1 VEAPEEV
8 RARATLEEMQ
18 LRISQGPYAALGL
31 TEAASP
37 DDVRAAFLGLTKQ
50 FHPARFARMSP
61 ELHRLSNEV
70 FIGIKTA
77 HDALMKQLGAGRVSP
92 QQSGAMPVIS
102 AEGTGRAPVQR
113 VTGQSPVARPSPS
126 PLARGTDRASQPVIS
141 RTTTPPTGAPATKA
155 PSPQMPRV
163 QTEPVRTSTG
173 PNPRVQTDPLRTPT
187 AQGARVPGAPTSQQ
201 PRTQTEPFRGG
212 LPPRTNTPPLGTP
225 IARPATPPTLRPA
238 TPPGTRPTTPTGT
251 RPTTPPPPQAY
262 NADTV
267 RHAGVPKEPP
277 FDERAAH
284 REALILLNDQ
294 NWSQARQVLH
304 NLAARVPQSKTYRAL
319 LGYARGREAQ
329 VAGRTD
335 DAALE
340 YQRALQ
346 LDPDLAMAKAALAE
360 VQRRR

>member
-1 VEAPEEV
+1 
-8 RARATLEEMQ
+8 
-18 LRISQGPYAALGL
+18 
-31 TEAASP
+31 
-37 DDVRAAFLGLTKQ
+37 
-50 FHPARFARMSP
+50 MSAD
-61 ELHRLSNEV
+61 LHRLSNDV

-77 HDALMKQLGAGRVSP
+77 HDALMKQLGAGRGSP

-102 AEGTGRAPVQR
+102 AEGTGRAGPQR
-113 VTGQSPVARPSPS
+113 TSGQVPIARPSPS
-126 PLARGTDRASQPVIS
+126 PLARGTERPSQPVVS
-141 RTTTPPTGAPATKA
+141 RTTTPTGAPATK
-155 PSPQMPRV
+155 PPTGPQPRVQTEPMRTPTGQVPRV
-163 QTEPVRTSTG
+163 QTEPVRSPTGQIPRVGTDPARSSTG
-173 PNPRVQTDPLRTPT
+173 QIPRVQTDPTR
-187 AQGARVPGAPTSQQ
+187 APASPQ
-201 PRTQTEPFRGG
+201 PRTQTEPIRGG
-212 LPPRTNTPPLGTP
+212 MPARTSTPPLGTP
-225 IARPATPPTLRPA
+225 VA
-238 TPPGTRPTTPTGT
+238 RPTTPTTTRPSTPPVSRPTTPGGT
-251 RPTTPPPPQAY
+251 RPTTPPPPQQY

-294 NWSQARQVLH
+294 SWTPARQVLQT
-304 NLAARVPQSKTYRAL
+304 LAARVPQSKNYRAL

-329 VAGRTD
+329 AAGRGE